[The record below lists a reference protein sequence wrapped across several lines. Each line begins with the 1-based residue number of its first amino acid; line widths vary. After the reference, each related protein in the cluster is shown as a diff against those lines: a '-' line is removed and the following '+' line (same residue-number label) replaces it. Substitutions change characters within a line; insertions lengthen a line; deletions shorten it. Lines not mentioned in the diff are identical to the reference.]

1 MNGSTGQ
8 SVVVAVPGI
17 GGSLLA
23 TLACPLC
30 WPMYAGVLAALGVGG
45 VTYSTLALPLGVGFL
60 VLSVASLWYRASQR
74 RGYRPLLLGIAGA
87 GFLLTGEMVVGSE
100 VVTFGGV
107 GVLIVASVWNVWPCG
122 VCVQGNHD

>member
-1 MNGSTGQ
+1 MNGSTAR
-8 SVVVAVPGI
+8 SVAVAVPGI

-45 VTYSTLALPLGVGFL
+45 VTYSTLALPLGLGFL
-60 VLSVASLWYRASQR
+60 ALSVASLWYRANQR

-87 GFLLTGEMVVGSE
+87 GLLLAGEMAIGSE
-100 VVTFGGV
+100 VVTFSGV
-107 GVLIVASVWNVWPCG
+107 GVLIVASVWNAWRRG
-122 VCVQGNHD
+122 VCVGRDRY